1 MVVSS
6 KTLHFVLLKIRR
18 NVCLAETSSASPKSK
33 VFFFFV
39 MKNTNLDEVSGL
51 NGDRPPLP
59 HAVSEPGDVDHV
71 HAGQTGGVT
80 VL

>member
-1 MVVSS
+1 MQVQNLRV
-6 KTLHFVLLKIRR
+6 
-18 NVCLAETSSASPKSK
+18 
-33 VFFFFV
+33 VFF
-39 MKNTNLDEVSGL
+39 MKNTNLDEVSGFH
-51 NGDRPPLP
+51 GDRPPLP

>member
-1 MVVSS
+1 M
-6 KTLHFVLLKIRR
+6 LLKI
-18 NVCLAETSSASPKSK
+18 LIAETSSASPKSK
-33 VFFFFV
+33 VFYF

-51 NGDRPPLP
+51 NADRPPLP

>member
-1 MVVSS
+1 MVVST
-6 KTLHFVLLKIRR
+6 KILHFVLLKILR
-18 NVCLAETSSASPKSK
+18 NICLAETSRASPKSK
-33 VFFFFV
+33 GLFFF
-39 MKNTNLDEVSGL
+39 MKNTNLDEVSGFY
-51 NGDRPPLP
+51 GDRPPLP